1 MNTKPQRTRN
11 FTLIE
16 LLVVIAIIAILASM
30 LLPALNNARSKA
42 QQISCANNLKQLGIT
57 YNMYTESYN
66 GWMPKGWNG
75 TKYWYQII
83 YDFSAFSNKKQ
94 YDLTQIRSTPLWC
107 PANLYCMLGALGEK
121 WHVNY
126 GINYYTVNIAR
137 KMDRIDKHSSTPLI
151 TDVNVD
157 SSGGSALY
165 CYWYVAEEAVQTK
178 IGRWHNMS
186 TNVLY
191 LDGHVTGRQKF
202 LTAELKVKYK

>member
-1 MNTKPQRTRN
+1 MNTNSQRIRN

-30 LLPALNNARSKA
+30 LLPALNKARSKA

-66 GWMPKGWNG
+66 GWMPKAWDG
-75 TKYWYQII
+75 TKYWYQRI
-83 YDFSAFSNKKQ
+83 YDFSDFSNKKQ

-107 PANLYCMLGALGEK
+107 PANLYCMLGGLGER
-121 WHVNY
+121 WHANY
-126 GINYYTVNIAR
+126 AINYYTVNIAR

-151 TDVNVD
+151 TDVNVY
-157 SSGGSALY
+157 SSGSNLFCWY
-165 CYWYVAEEAVQTK
+165 YVAEEADQSK
-178 IGRWHNMS
+178 IGRWHNMA

-191 LDGHVTGRQKF
+191 LDGHVTERQNF
-202 LTAELKVKYK
+202 RTAELKVTYK